1 MSRPRVMSDSL
12 PLPPPP
18 GSVVARGA
26 SALITDDRGYILA
39 VLRDDIPLWV
49 NVGGYLDEGESFIDA
64 LHREAME
71 EIQAELEVLSEVGDF
86 YSPRGE
92 GNFLHVRFYTA
103 RLKPGTPALLGNEG
117 THLEWFAPDKL
128 PANYHIRDRIRSQ
141 YGLRGSAGVYYIHP
155 EPDLYDF
162 SKQLKL
168 SDFYRLSEWKE
179 HPRVVEK
186 RRLGTLKND
195 PAE

>member
-1 MSRPRVMSDSL
+1 MSRPRVMSDL
-12 PLPPPP
+12 PFIVP
-18 GSVVARGA
+18 GPIIARGA
-26 SALITDDRGYILA
+26 SALITDDRGYMLA

-49 NVGGYLDEGESFIDA
+49 NVGGYLDEGEEFIDA
-64 LHREAME
+64 LHREALE
-71 EIQAELEVLSEVGDF
+71 EVEAQLDVLSEVGDF

-92 GNFLHVRFYTA
+92 GDFLHVRFYTA
-103 RLKPGTPALLGNEG
+103 RLKASTPAILGNEG

-141 YGLRGSAGVYYIHP
+141 QALRGLSGVNYIHP

-162 SKQLKL
+162 SRQLKAG
-168 SDFYRLSEWKE
+168 DFYRLSEWKE
-179 HPRVVEK
+179 HPRVIEK
-186 RRLGTLKND
+186 RHLGTLKYD